1 MGLVDWDDIGG
12 SGQKPGKGVDYLRL
26 SSASVH
32 MIRPVHKAAR
42 IYKYFYKPENGKL
55 RTAICADPNTCEVRQ
70 KHPELDAPSERYVF
84 RVIDRAD
91 GKLKILEVP
100 RTVFLSIN
108 SWAQGA
114 KKDPG
119 SSQGGDFQIKI
130 EGKGKFGTKYN
141 TTFIQV
147 TPFTNDEKKMIKELF
162 EQTNVEELFKADSP
176 EDIEK
181 KLFGIEQ
188 EKSSDSDDDFT
199 GSNDDTEEIAIDF

>member
-1 MGLVDWDDIGG
+1 MSLVNWEDVPG
-12 SGQKPGKGVDYLRL
+12 GQKQGNGVNFLRL

-32 MIRPVHKAAR
+32 MVRPVHKASR
-42 IYKYFYKPENGKL
+42 IYKYFYQPKGEKL

-119 SSQGGDFQIKI
+119 SSNGGDFQIKI

-141 TTFIQV
+141 TTFIQA

-181 KLFGIEQ
+181 KLFGLEQ

-199 GSNDDTEEIAIDF
+199 GSNDTEEIEIDF